1 MESLTNEFLKIK
13 KQYDDETDLM
23 QQLEKKPISE
33 GQLTD
38 MLNRGRTDVEASALE
53 KRLRPMLDDLR
64 KRDMIVQDAPTSF
77 ADFKKANPNLV
88 CIKASTLQQMEA
100 VEYQTFSALF
110 KKAGT
115 DIFYKMRNVNYDGF
129 RVYQDLPIES
139 PGQGFEKVRHYD
151 YTKNKNEYF
160 VSGRGFMIDN
170 TLHRLNVPKGQINLT
185 MEDQQVFSSAQRL
198 YMDARKEIADIFKDL
213 ELTIVP
219 ENKRPLSVSV

>member
-13 KQYDDETDLM
+13 KQYDDETDLLR
-23 QQLEKKPISE
+23 QLEKKPISE
-33 GQLTD
+33 GQLVD
-38 MLNRGRTDVEASALE
+38 MLNRGRTDVEVSALE

-139 PGQGFEKVRHYD
+139 PGQGFEKVRHFV
-151 YTKNKNEYF
+151 YTKNNKDF

-219 ENKRPLSVSV
+219 ENKRPLSV